1 MNTSKTVQQSNVS
14 NIGIDISKKTVHI
27 VALKGDENAKKNF
40 KYDQVPNSIK
50 DVVAYFS
57 KNFKVGNVG
66 CIVMEA
72 TGGYEKKVANTLAK
86 MGFYVSVLNPKRAHH
101 WMEALG
107 KNPKTDKCD
116 ARTLAAIAQQYSGKE
131 EILRR
136 YQPPTENQE
145 KLKQYVDRFKQ
156 LTDDSITY
164 QNRITHTQDVDINDP
179 TIESMKEMLA
189 LIEKQKK
196 EVLNIIRELIASD
209 ADLKEKDEILQS
221 VPGVGIGTSAML
233 MAYLPEMGILNRQE
247 IASLAG
253 LAPHPNDSGQK
264 TGKRTT
270 KCGRTK
276 IKSNWITAML
286 SVIRYNPKINE
297 FYNRLTAKGKAKRL
311 ALIASMRKLLTILNV
326 MIRNKQKWN
335 EHKNANSDMNQNE
348 AQVAIKQTA
357 TAAKTMTKKPSTKT
371 KKATTVKTVACKR
384 QAKRTSKTKKQ
395 RDNIEP

>member
-1 MNTSKTVQQSNVS
+1 MNTSKTVQQSNLS

-27 VALKGDENAKKNF
+27 VALKGNENAKKNF
-40 KYDQVPNSIK
+40 KYDTVPNNIE

-57 KNFKVGNVG
+57 ENFKVENVG

-86 MGFYVSVLNPKRAHH
+86 MGYYVSIINPRRSHN
-101 WMEALG
+101 WMDALG
-107 KNPKTDKCD
+107 KNPKTDKSD
-116 ARTLAAIAQQYSGKE
+116 AQMLAAIAQQYNGQDE
-131 EILRR
+131 VLRR

-156 LTDDSITY
+156 LTDDSVTY
-164 QNRITHTQDVDINDP
+164 QNRITHAQDVDKNDP
-179 TIESMKEMLA
+179 TIESMKEMLE

-196 EVLNIIRELIASD
+196 EFLKKIRELIASD

-233 MAYLPEMGILNRQE
+233 MAYMPEMGTLNRQE

-286 SVIRYNPKINE
+286 SVVRYNPKINE

-335 EHKNANSDMNQNE
+335 EHKNANSETNQNE
-348 AQVAIKQTA
+348 AQVA
-357 TAAKTMTKKPSTKT
+357 AKTTTKKPSTKT

>member
-1 MNTSKTVQQSNVS
+1 MNTSKTVQQSNLS
-14 NIGIDISKKTVHI
+14 NIGIDVSKKTVHI
-27 VALKGDENAKKNF
+27 VALKGNENAKKNF
-40 KYDQVPNSIK
+40 KYDTVPNNIE

-57 KNFKVGNVG
+57 ENFKVENVG

-86 MGFYVSVLNPKRAHH
+86 MGYYVSIINPRRSHN
-101 WMEALG
+101 WMDALG
-107 KNPKTDKCD
+107 KNPKTDKSD
-116 ARTLAAIAQQYSGKE
+116 AQMLAAIAQQYNGQDE
-131 EILRR
+131 VLRR

-156 LTDDSITY
+156 LTDDSVTY
-164 QNRITHTQDVDINDP
+164 QNRITHAQDVDKNDP
-179 TIESMKEMLA
+179 TIESMKEMLE

-196 EVLNIIRELIASD
+196 EFLKKIRELIASD

-233 MAYLPEMGILNRQE
+233 MAYLPEMGTLNRQE

-270 KCGRTK
+270 KCGRPK

-335 EHKNANSDMNQNE
+335 EHKNANSETNQNE
-348 AQVAIKQTA
+348 AQVA
-357 TAAKTMTKKPSTKT
+357 AKTTTKKPSTKT

>member
-1 MNTSKTVQQSNVS
+1 MNTSKTVQQSNLS

-27 VALKGDENAKKNF
+27 VALKGNENAKKNF
-40 KYDQVPNSIK
+40 KYDTVPNNIE

-57 KNFKVGNVG
+57 ENFKVENVG

-86 MGFYVSVLNPKRAHH
+86 MGYYVSIINPRRSHN
-101 WMEALG
+101 WMDALG
-107 KNPKTDKCD
+107 KNPKTDKSD
-116 ARTLAAIAQQYSGKE
+116 AQMLAAIAQQYNGQDE
-131 EILRR
+131 VLRR

-156 LTDDSITY
+156 LTDDSVTY
-164 QNRITHTQDVDINDP
+164 QNRITHAQDVDKNDP
-179 TIESMKEMLA
+179 TIESMKEMLE

-196 EVLNIIRELIASD
+196 EFLKKIRELIASD

-233 MAYLPEMGILNRQE
+233 MAYMPEMGTLNRQE

-286 SVIRYNPKINE
+286 SVVRYNPKINE

-335 EHKNANSDMNQNE
+335 EHKNANSETNQNE
-348 AQVAIKQTA
+348 AQVA
-357 TAAKTMTKKPSTKT
+357 AKTTTKKPSTKT
-371 KKATTVKTVACKR
+371 KKVTTVKSVAFTKKTKS
-384 QAKRTSKTKKQ
+384 ATKTKKQ
-395 RDNIEP
+395 RDNIES

>member
-1 MNTSKTVQQSNVS
+1 MNTSKTVQQSNES

-27 VALKGDENAKKNF
+27 VALKDNENAKKDG
-40 KYDQVPNSIK
+40 KYNTVPNNIE
-50 DVVAYFS
+50 DIIAYFS
-57 KNFKVGNVG
+57 ENFNEENVG

-72 TGGYEKKVANTLAK
+72 TGKYEKKAANTLAK
-86 MGFYVSVLNPKRAHH
+86 MGFYVSILNPKRAHN
-101 WMEALG
+101 WMDALG

-116 ARTLAAIAQQYSGKE
+116 ARTLAAIAQQYNGQE
-131 EILRR
+131 EVLRR

-145 KLKQYVDRFKQ
+145 KLTQYVDRFKQ
-156 LTDDSITY
+156 LTDDSVTY
-164 QNRITHTQDVDINDP
+164 QNRITHAQDVDKDDP
-179 TIESMKEMLA
+179 TIESMKEMLEM
-189 LIEKQKK
+189 IEKQKK
-196 EVLNIIRELIASD
+196 AFLKIIRELIASD

-233 MAYLPEMGILNRQE
+233 MAYMPEMGTLNRQE

-270 KCGRTK
+270 KCGRAK

-286 SVIRYNPKINE
+286 SVVRYNPKINE
-297 FYNRLTAKGKAKRL
+297 FYNKLTAKGKAKRL

-335 EHKNANSDMNQNE
+335 EHKTVNSKTNQNE
-348 AQVAIKQTA
+348 TQV
-357 TAAKTMTKKPSTKT
+357 AAKTTTKKTLTKT
-371 KKATTVKTVACKR
+371 KKATTVKSVACTKK
-384 QAKRTSKTKKQ
+384 AKRTTTIKNQ
-395 RDNIEP
+395 RGNIES

>member
-1 MNTSKTVQQSNVS
+1 MNTSKTVQQSNLS
-14 NIGIDISKKTVHI
+14 NIGIDISKKTVH
-27 VALKGDENAKKNF
+27 VFSLQDGKNAKRDG
-40 KYDQVPNSIK
+40 KYEVVPNNIE
-50 DVVAYFS
+50 DIAAYFS
-57 KNFKVGNVG
+57 ENFNEENVG

-72 TGGYEKKVANTLAK
+72 TGKYEKKAANTLAK
-86 MGFYVSVLNPKRAHH
+86 MGFYVSVLNSKRAHR
-101 WMEALG
+101 WMEVMG
-107 KNPKTDKCD
+107 SNPKTDKCD
-116 ARTLAAIAQQYSGKE
+116 ARTLAAIAQQYNGQE
-131 EILRR
+131 DVLRR

-145 KLKQYVDRFKQ
+145 KLMQYVDRFKQ
-156 LTDDSITY
+156 LTDDSVTY
-164 QNRITHTQDVDINDP
+164 QNRITHAQDVDKNDP
-179 TIESMKEMLA
+179 TIESMKEMLE

-196 EVLNIIRELIASD
+196 GFLKKIRELVASD

-233 MAYLPEMGILNRQE
+233 MAYMPEMGTLNRQE

-270 KCGRTK
+270 KCGRVK

-286 SVIRYNPKINE
+286 SVVRYNPKINE

-335 EHKNANSDMNQNE
+335 EHKTANSKTNQNE
-348 AQVAIKQTA
+348 TQV
-357 TAAKTMTKKPSTKT
+357 AAKTTTKKPSNKTKKTTTVKSVACTKKAKRTTKT
-371 KKATTVKTVACKR
+371 KKSTR
-384 QAKRTSKTKKQ
+384 
-395 RDNIEP
+395 

>member
-1 MNTSKTVQQSNVS
+1 MNTSKTVQQSNLS
-14 NIGIDISKKTVHI
+14 NIGVDVSKKTVHI
-27 VALKGDENAKKNF
+27 VALKGNENAKKNF
-40 KYDQVPNSIK
+40 KYEKVPNNTE
-50 DVVAYFS
+50 DAVAYFS
-57 KNFKVGNVG
+57 ENFKVEDVG

-72 TGGYEKKVANTLAK
+72 TGGYEKKVANALAK

-116 ARTLAAIAQQYSGKE
+116 ARMLAVIAQQYSGKE

-156 LTDDSITY
+156 LTDDSVTY
-164 QNRITHTQDVDINDP
+164 QNRITQAQDVDQNNP
-179 TIESMKEMLA
+179 TIESMKEMLE

-196 EVLNIIRELIASD
+196 EVLNKIRELISSD

-233 MAYLPEMGILNRQE
+233 MAYLPEIGTLNRQE

-270 KCGRTK
+270 KCGRAK

-286 SVIRYNPKINE
+286 TVVRYNPKIHD

-335 EHKNANSDMNQNE
+335 EHKTANSETNQDE
-348 AQVAIKQTA
+348 TQV
-357 TAAKTMTKKPSTKT
+357 AAKTMTKKPSTKT
-371 KKATTVKTVACKR
+371 KNATTVKSVACKR
-384 QAKRTSKTKKQ
+384 QAKRTKKQ
-395 RDNIEP
+395 RDNIES

>member
-1 MNTSKTVQQSNVS
+1 MNTSITVQQSNLS
-14 NIGIDISKKTVHI
+14 NIGIDVSKKTVHI
-27 VALKGDENAKKNF
+27 VALKGNENAKKNF
-40 KYDQVPNSIK
+40 KYDTVPNNIE

-57 KNFKVGNVG
+57 ENFKVENVG

-86 MGFYVSVLNPKRAHH
+86 MGYYVSIINPRRSHN
-101 WMEALG
+101 WMDALG
-107 KNPKTDKCD
+107 KNPKTDKSD
-116 ARTLAAIAQQYSGKE
+116 AQMLAAIAQQYNGQDE
-131 EILRR
+131 VLRR

-156 LTDDSITY
+156 LTDDSVTY
-164 QNRITHTQDVDINDP
+164 QNRITHAQDVDKNDP
-179 TIESMKEMLA
+179 TIESMKEMLE

-196 EVLNIIRELIASD
+196 EFLKKIRELIASD

-233 MAYLPEMGILNRQE
+233 MAYLPEMGTLNRQE

-270 KCGRTK
+270 KCGRPK

-286 SVIRYNPKINE
+286 SVVRYNPKINE

-335 EHKNANSDMNQNE
+335 EHKNANSETNQNE
-348 AQVAIKQTA
+348 VQV
-357 TAAKTMTKKPSTKT
+357 AAKTTTKKPSTKT

>member
-1 MNTSKTVQQSNVS
+1 MNTSKTVQQSNLS
-14 NIGIDISKKTVHI
+14 NIGIDVSKKTVHI
-27 VALKGDENAKKNF
+27 VALKGNENAKKNF
-40 KYDQVPNSIK
+40 KYDTVPNNIE

-57 KNFKVGNVG
+57 ENFKVENVG

-86 MGFYVSVLNPKRAHH
+86 MGYYVSIINPRRSHN
-101 WMEALG
+101 WMDALG
-107 KNPKTDKCD
+107 KNPKTDKSD
-116 ARTLAAIAQQYSGKE
+116 AQMLAAIAQQYNGQDE
-131 EILRR
+131 VLRR

-156 LTDDSITY
+156 LTDDSVAY
-164 QNRITHTQDVDINDP
+164 QNRITHAQDVDKNDP
-179 TIESMKEMLA
+179 TIESMKEMLE

-196 EVLNIIRELIASD
+196 EFLKKIRELIASD

-233 MAYLPEMGILNRQE
+233 MAYMPEMGTLNRQE

-286 SVIRYNPKINE
+286 SVVRYNPKINE
-297 FYNRLTAKGKAKRL
+297 FYNRLTVKGKAKRL

-335 EHKNANSDMNQNE
+335 EHKNANSETNQNE
-348 AQVAIKQTA
+348 AQVA
-357 TAAKTMTKKPSTKT
+357 AKTTTKKPSTKT
-371 KKATTVKTVACKR
+371 KKATTVKSVAFTKKTKS
-384 QAKRTSKTKKQ
+384 ATKTKKQ
-395 RDNIEP
+395 RDNIES

>member
-1 MNTSKTVQQSNVS
+1 MNTSKTVQQSNLS

-27 VALKGDENAKKNF
+27 VALKGNENAKKNF
-40 KYDQVPNSIK
+40 KYDTVPNNIE

-57 KNFKVGNVG
+57 ENFNVENVG

-86 MGFYVSVLNPKRAHH
+86 MGYYVSIINPRRSHN
-101 WMEALG
+101 WMDALG
-107 KNPKTDKCD
+107 KNPKTDKSD
-116 ARTLAAIAQQYSGKE
+116 AQMLAAIAQQYNGKE

-156 LTDDSITY
+156 LTDDSVTY
-164 QNRITHTQDVDINDP
+164 QNRITHAQDVDKNDP
-179 TIESMKEMLA
+179 TIESMKEMLE

-196 EVLNIIRELIASD
+196 EFLKKIRELIASD

-233 MAYLPEMGILNRQE
+233 MAYLPEMGTLNRQE

-286 SVIRYNPKINE
+286 SVVRYNPKINE

-335 EHKNANSDMNQNE
+335 EHKNANSETNQNE
-348 AQVAIKQTA
+348 AQVA
-357 TAAKTMTKKPSTKT
+357 AKTTTKKPSTKT

>member
-1 MNTSKTVQQSNVS
+1 MNTSKTVQQSNLS
-14 NIGIDISKKTVHI
+14 NIGIDVSKKTVHI
-27 VALKGDENAKKNF
+27 VALKGNENAKKNF
-40 KYDQVPNSIK
+40 KYDTVPNNIE

-57 KNFKVGNVG
+57 ENFKVENVG

-86 MGFYVSVLNPKRAHH
+86 MGYYVSIINPRRSHN
-101 WMEALG
+101 WMDALG
-107 KNPKTDKCD
+107 KNPKTDKSD
-116 ARTLAAIAQQYSGKE
+116 AQMLAAIAQQYNGQDE
-131 EILRR
+131 VLRR

-156 LTDDSITY
+156 LTDDSVTY
-164 QNRITHTQDVDINDP
+164 QNRITHAQDVDKNDP
-179 TIESMKEMLA
+179 TIESMKEMLE

-196 EVLNIIRELIASD
+196 EFLKKIRELIASD

-233 MAYLPEMGILNRQE
+233 MAYMPEMGTLNRQE

-286 SVIRYNPKINE
+286 SVVRYNPKINE
-297 FYNRLTAKGKAKRL
+297 FYNRLTVKGKAKRL

-335 EHKNANSDMNQNE
+335 EHKNANSETNQNE
-348 AQVAIKQTA
+348 AQVA
-357 TAAKTMTKKPSTKT
+357 AKTTTKKPSTKT
-371 KKATTVKTVACKR
+371 KKATTVKSVAFTKKTKS
-384 QAKRTSKTKKQ
+384 ATKTKKQ
-395 RDNIEP
+395 RDNIES

>member
-1 MNTSKTVQQSNVS
+1 MNTSKTVQQSNLS

-27 VALKGDENAKKNF
+27 VALKGNENAKKNF
-40 KYDQVPNSIK
+40 KYDTVPNNIE

-57 KNFKVGNVG
+57 ENFKVENVG

-86 MGFYVSVLNPKRAHH
+86 MGYYVSIINPRRSHN
-101 WMEALG
+101 WMDALG
-107 KNPKTDKCD
+107 KNPKTDKSD
-116 ARTLAAIAQQYSGKE
+116 AQMLAAIAQQYNGQDE
-131 EILRR
+131 VLRR

-156 LTDDSITY
+156 LTDDSVTY
-164 QNRITHTQDVDINDP
+164 QNRITHAQDVDKNDP
-179 TIESMKEMLA
+179 TIESMKEMLE

-196 EVLNIIRELIASD
+196 EFLKKIRELIASD

-233 MAYLPEMGILNRQE
+233 MAYLPEMGTLNRQE

-270 KCGRTK
+270 KCGRPK

-286 SVIRYNPKINE
+286 SVVRYNPKINE

-335 EHKNANSDMNQNE
+335 EHKNANSETNQNE
-348 AQVAIKQTA
+348 AQVA
-357 TAAKTMTKKPSTKT
+357 AKTTTKKPSTKT

>member
-1 MNTSKTVQQSNVS
+1 MNTSKTVQQSNLS
-14 NIGIDISKKTVHI
+14 NIGIDVSKKTVHI
-27 VALKGDENAKKNF
+27 VALKGNENAKKNF
-40 KYDQVPNSIK
+40 KYDTVPNNIE

-57 KNFKVGNVG
+57 ENFKVENVG

-86 MGFYVSVLNPKRAHH
+86 MGYYVSIINPRRSHN
-101 WMEALG
+101 WMDALG
-107 KNPKTDKCD
+107 KNPKTDKSD
-116 ARTLAAIAQQYSGKE
+116 AQMLAAIAQQYNGQDE
-131 EILRR
+131 VLRR

-156 LTDDSITY
+156 LTDDSVTY
-164 QNRITHTQDVDINDP
+164 QNRITHAQDVDKNDP
-179 TIESMKEMLA
+179 TIESMKEMLE

-196 EVLNIIRELIASD
+196 EFLKKIRELIASD

-233 MAYLPEMGILNRQE
+233 MAYLPEMGTLNRQE

-270 KCGRTK
+270 KCGRPK

-286 SVIRYNPKINE
+286 SVVRYNPKINE

-335 EHKNANSDMNQNE
+335 EHKNANSETNQNE
-348 AQVAIKQTA
+348 AQVA
-357 TAAKTMTKKPSTKT
+357 AKTTTKKPSTKT

>member
-1 MNTSKTVQQSNVS
+1 MNTSKTVQQSNLS

-27 VALKGDENAKKNF
+27 VALKGNENAKKNF
-40 KYDQVPNSIK
+40 KYDTVPNNIE

-57 KNFKVGNVG
+57 ENFKVENVG

-86 MGFYVSVLNPKRAHH
+86 MGYYVSIINPRRSHN
-101 WMEALG
+101 WMDALG
-107 KNPKTDKCD
+107 KNPKTDKSD
-116 ARTLAAIAQQYSGKE
+116 AQMLAAIAQQYNGQDE
-131 EILRR
+131 VLRR

-156 LTDDSITY
+156 LTDDSVAY
-164 QNRITHTQDVDINDP
+164 QNRITHAQDVDKNDP
-179 TIESMKEMLA
+179 TIESMKEMLE

-196 EVLNIIRELIASD
+196 EFLKKIRELIASD

-233 MAYLPEMGILNRQE
+233 MAYMPEMGTLNRQE

-286 SVIRYNPKINE
+286 SVVRYNPKINE

-335 EHKNANSDMNQNE
+335 EHKNANSETNQNE
-348 AQVAIKQTA
+348 AQVA
-357 TAAKTMTKKPSTKT
+357 AKTTTKKPSTKT
-371 KKATTVKTVACKR
+371 KKATTVKSVAFAKR
-384 QAKRTSKTKKQ
+384 QKEQQKQKKQ
-395 RDNIEP
+395 RDNIES

>member
-1 MNTSKTVQQSNVS
+1 MNTSKTVQQSNLS

-27 VALKGDENAKKNF
+27 VALKGNENAKKNF
-40 KYDQVPNSIK
+40 KYDTVPNNIE

-57 KNFKVGNVG
+57 ENFNVENVG

-86 MGFYVSVLNPKRAHH
+86 MGYYVSIINPRRSHN
-101 WMEALG
+101 WMDALG
-107 KNPKTDKCD
+107 KNPKTDKSD
-116 ARTLAAIAQQYSGKE
+116 AQMLAAIAQQYNGKE

-156 LTDDSITY
+156 LTDDSVTY
-164 QNRITHTQDVDINDP
+164 QNRITHAQDVDKNDP
-179 TIESMKEMLA
+179 TIESMKEMLE

-196 EVLNIIRELIASD
+196 EFLKKIRELIASD

-233 MAYLPEMGILNRQE
+233 MAYMPEMGTLNRQE

-286 SVIRYNPKINE
+286 SVVRYNPKINE

-335 EHKNANSDMNQNE
+335 EHKNANSETNQNE
-348 AQVAIKQTA
+348 AQVA
-357 TAAKTMTKKPSTKT
+357 AKTTTKKPSTKT

>member
-1 MNTSKTVQQSNVS
+1 MNTSKTEEQTNES

-27 VALKGDENAKKNF
+27 VALKGNENAKKNG
-40 KYDQVPNSIK
+40 KYDQVPNNIMN
-50 DVVAYFS
+50 VVAYFS
-57 KNFKVGNVG
+57 ENFKVENVG

-72 TGGYEKKVANTLAK
+72 TGGYEKKVANVLAK
-86 MGFYVSVLNPKRAHH
+86 MGFYVSVLNPKRAHY
-101 WMEALG
+101 WMDALG

-116 ARTLAAIAQQYSGKE
+116 ARTLATIAQQYSGQE
-131 EILRR
+131 EVLRR

-156 LTDDSITY
+156 LTDESVDN
-164 QNRITHTQDVDINDP
+164 QNRITHAKDVDQNNP
-179 TIESMKEMLA
+179 TIESIKEMLE
-189 LIEKQKK
+189 LVEKQKK
-196 EVLNIIRELIASD
+196 DFLKKIRELIASD

-221 VPGVGIGTSAML
+221 VPGIGIGTSALL
-233 MAYLPEMGILNRQE
+233 MAYLPEMGTLNRQE

-270 KCGRTK
+270 KCGRAK

-286 SVIRYNPKINE
+286 SVVRYNPKINE

-335 EHKNANSDMNQNE
+335 EHKNANSETNQNE
-348 AQVAIKQTA
+348 AQVA
-357 TAAKTMTKKPSTKT
+357 AKTTTKKPSTKT
-371 KKATTVKTVACKR
+371 KKATTVKSVAFTKK
-384 QAKRTSKTKKQ
+384 AKRTTTIKNQ
-395 RDNIEP
+395 RDNIES

>member
-1 MNTSKTVQQSNVS
+1 
-14 NIGIDISKKTVHI
+14 
-27 VALKGDENAKKNF
+27 
-40 KYDQVPNSIK
+40 
-50 DVVAYFS
+50 
-57 KNFKVGNVG
+57 
-66 CIVMEA
+66 MEA

-86 MGFYVSVLNPKRAHH
+86 MGYYVSIINPRRSHN
-101 WMEALG
+101 WMDALG
-107 KNPKTDKCD
+107 KNPKTDKSD
-116 ARTLAAIAQQYSGKE
+116 AQMLAAIAQQYNGQDE
-131 EILRR
+131 VLRR

-156 LTDDSITY
+156 LTDDSVAY
-164 QNRITHTQDVDINDP
+164 QNRITHAQDVDKNDP
-179 TIESMKEMLA
+179 TIESMKEMLE

-196 EVLNIIRELIASD
+196 EFLKKIRELIASD

-233 MAYLPEMGILNRQE
+233 MAYMPEMGTLNRQE

-286 SVIRYNPKINE
+286 SVVRYNPKINE

-335 EHKNANSDMNQNE
+335 EHKNANSETNQNE
-348 AQVAIKQTA
+348 AQVA
-357 TAAKTMTKKPSTKT
+357 AKTTTKKPSTKT
-371 KKATTVKTVACKR
+371 KKATTVKSVAFAKR
-384 QAKRTSKTKKQ
+384 QKEQQKQKKQ
-395 RDNIEP
+395 RDNIES

>member
-1 MNTSKTVQQSNVS
+1 MNTSKTVQQSNLS

-27 VALKGDENAKKNF
+27 VALKGNENAKKNF
-40 KYDQVPNSIK
+40 KYDTVPNNIE

-57 KNFKVGNVG
+57 ENFKVENVG

-86 MGFYVSVLNPKRAHH
+86 MGYYVSIINPRRSHN
-101 WMEALG
+101 WMDALG
-107 KNPKTDKCD
+107 KNPKTDKSD
-116 ARTLAAIAQQYSGKE
+116 AQMLAAIAQQYNGQDE
-131 EILRR
+131 VLRR

-164 QNRITHTQDVDINDP
+164 QNRITHAQDVDKNDP
-179 TIESMKEMLA
+179 TIESMKEMLEM
-189 LIEKQKK
+189 IEKQKK
-196 EVLNIIRELIASD
+196 EFLKKIRELIASD

-233 MAYLPEMGILNRQE
+233 MAYLPEMGTLNRQE

-286 SVIRYNPKINE
+286 SVVRYNPKINE

-335 EHKNANSDMNQNE
+335 EHKNANSETNQNE
-348 AQVAIKQTA
+348 VQV
-357 TAAKTMTKKPSTKT
+357 AAKTTTKKPSTKT

>member
-1 MNTSKTVQQSNVS
+1 MNTCKTVQQSNGS

-27 VALKGDENAKKNF
+27 VALKGNENPKKNF
-40 KYDQVPNSIK
+40 KYDQIPNSIK
-50 DVVAYFS
+50 DVIAYFS
-57 KNFKVGNVG
+57 KNFKVENVG

-86 MGFYVSVLNPKRAHH
+86 MGFYVSVLNPKRAHR

-116 ARTLAAIAQQYSGKE
+116 ARMLAAIAQQNNGQDE
-131 EILRR
+131 VLRR

-156 LTDDSITY
+156 LTDDSVTY
-164 QNRITHTQDVDINDP
+164 QNRIIHSQDVNKNDP
-179 TIESMKEMLA
+179 TIESMKEMLE

-221 VPGVGIGTSAML
+221 APGVGIGTSAML
-233 MAYLPEMGILNRQE
+233 MAYLPEMGTLNRQE

-286 SVIRYNPKINE
+286 SAVRYNPTINK
-297 FYNRLTAKGKAKRL
+297 FYNRLTEKGKAKRL

-335 EHKNANSDMNQNE
+335 EHKTANSETNQNE
-348 AQVAIKQTA
+348 SQAAKQTT
-357 TAAKTMTKKPSTKT
+357 TAVPKTKKTSTTTKKEMTVKAVVCTKKTKRTTKT
-371 KKATTVKTVACKR
+371 KN
-384 QAKRTSKTKKQ
+384 Q

>member
-1 MNTSKTVQQSNVS
+1 MNTSKTVQQCNLS

-27 VALKGDENAKKNF
+27 VALKDGKNPKKDG
-40 KYDQVPNSIK
+40 KYDTVSNNIE
-50 DVVAYFS
+50 DIIAYFS
-57 KNFKVGNVG
+57 ENFNEENVG

-72 TGGYEKKVANTLAK
+72 TGKYEKKAANTLAK
-86 MGFYVSVLNPKRAHH
+86 MGFYVSVLNPKRAHY
-101 WMEALG
+101 WMDALG

-116 ARTLAAIAQQYSGKE
+116 ARTLAAIAQQYNGQDE
-131 EILRR
+131 VLRR

-145 KLKQYVDRFKQ
+145 KLTQYVDRFKQ
-156 LTDDSITY
+156 LTDDSVTY
-164 QNRITHTQDVDINDP
+164 QNRITHAQDVDKDDP
-179 TIESMKEMLA
+179 TIESMKEMLE

-196 EVLNIIRELIASD
+196 EFLKKIRELIASD

-221 VPGVGIGTSAML
+221 VPGIGIGTSAML
-233 MAYLPEMGILNRQE
+233 MAYLPEMGTLNRQE

-270 KCGRTK
+270 KCGRAK

-286 SVIRYNPKINE
+286 SVVRYNPKINE

-311 ALIASMRKLLTILNV
+311 ALIASMRRLLTILNV

-335 EHKNANSDMNQNE
+335 EHKNANSETNQNE
-348 AQVAIKQTA
+348 TQV
-357 TAAKTMTKKPSTKT
+357 AAKTMTKKPSIKT
-371 KKATTVKTVACKR
+371 KKATTVKSVACTQK
-384 QAKRTSKTKKQ
+384 AKRTTKTK
-395 RDNIEP
+395 

>member
-1 MNTSKTVQQSNVS
+1 MNTSKTVQQSNLS
-14 NIGIDISKKTVHI
+14 NIGIDVSKKTVHI
-27 VALKGDENAKKNF
+27 VALKGNENAKKNF
-40 KYDQVPNSIK
+40 KYDTVPNNIE

-57 KNFKVGNVG
+57 ENFNVENVG

-86 MGFYVSVLNPKRAHH
+86 MGYYVSIINPRRSHN
-101 WMEALG
+101 WMDALG
-107 KNPKTDKCD
+107 KNPKTDKSD
-116 ARTLAAIAQQYSGKE
+116 AQMLAAIAQQYNGQDE
-131 EILRR
+131 VLRR

-156 LTDDSITY
+156 LTDDSVAY
-164 QNRITHTQDVDINDP
+164 QNRITHAQDVDKNDP
-179 TIESMKEMLA
+179 TIESMKEMLE

-196 EVLNIIRELIASD
+196 EFLKKIRELIASD

-233 MAYLPEMGILNRQE
+233 MAYLPEMGTLNRQE

-270 KCGRTK
+270 KCGRPK

-286 SVIRYNPKINE
+286 SVVRYNPKINE

-335 EHKNANSDMNQNE
+335 EHKNANSETNQNE
-348 AQVAIKQTA
+348 AQVA
-357 TAAKTMTKKPSTKT
+357 AKTTTKKPSTKT
-371 KKATTVKTVACKR
+371 KKATTVKSVAFTKK
-384 QAKRTSKTKKQ
+384 AKRATKTKKQ
-395 RDNIEP
+395 RDNIES

>member
-1 MNTSKTVQQSNVS
+1 MNTSKTVQQSNLS

-27 VALKGDENAKKNF
+27 VALKGNENAKKNF
-40 KYDQVPNSIK
+40 KYDTVPNNIE

-57 KNFKVGNVG
+57 ENFKVENVG

-86 MGFYVSVLNPKRAHH
+86 MGYYVSIINPRRSHN
-101 WMEALG
+101 WMDALG
-107 KNPKTDKCD
+107 KNPKTDKSD
-116 ARTLAAIAQQYSGKE
+116 AQMLAAIAQQYNGQDE
-131 EILRR
+131 VLRR

-156 LTDDSITY
+156 LTDDSVAY
-164 QNRITHTQDVDINDP
+164 QNRITHAKDVDKNDP
-179 TIESMKEMLA
+179 TIESMKEMLE

-196 EVLNIIRELIASD
+196 EFLKKIRELIASD

-233 MAYLPEMGILNRQE
+233 MAYMPEMGTLNRQE

-286 SVIRYNPKINE
+286 SVVRYNPKINE

-335 EHKNANSDMNQNE
+335 EHKNANSETNQNE
-348 AQVAIKQTA
+348 AQVA
-357 TAAKTMTKKPSTKT
+357 AKTTTKKPSTKT
-371 KKATTVKTVACKR
+371 KKATTVKSDALEKR
-384 QAKRTSKTKKQ
+384 QKEQQKQKKQ
-395 RDNIEP
+395 RDNIES

>member
-1 MNTSKTVQQSNVS
+1 MNTSKTVQQSNRS
-14 NIGIDISKKTVHI
+14 NIGIDVSKKTVHI
-27 VALKGDENAKKNF
+27 VALKGNENAKKNF
-40 KYDQVPNSIK
+40 KYDTVPNNIE

-57 KNFKVGNVG
+57 ENFNVENVG

-86 MGFYVSVLNPKRAHH
+86 MGYYVSIINPRRSHN
-101 WMEALG
+101 WMDALG
-107 KNPKTDKCD
+107 KNPKTDKSD
-116 ARTLAAIAQQYSGKE
+116 AQMLAAIAQQYNGQDE
-131 EILRR
+131 VLRR

-156 LTDDSITY
+156 LTDDSVTY
-164 QNRITHTQDVDINDP
+164 QNRITHAQDVDKNDP
-179 TIESMKEMLA
+179 TIESMKEMLE

-196 EVLNIIRELIASD
+196 EFLKKIRELIASD

-233 MAYLPEMGILNRQE
+233 MAYLPEMGTLNRQE

-286 SVIRYNPKINE
+286 SVVRYNPKINE

-335 EHKNANSDMNQNE
+335 EHKNANSETNQNE
-348 AQVAIKQTA
+348 AQVA
-357 TAAKTMTKKPSTKT
+357 AKTTTKKPSTKT

-395 RDNIEP
+395 RDNIES

>member
-1 MNTSKTVQQSNVS
+1 MNTSKTEEQTNES

-27 VALKGDENAKKNF
+27 VALKGNENAKKDG
-40 KYDQVPNSIK
+40 KYNTVPNNIE
-50 DVVAYFS
+50 DIAAYFS
-57 KNFKVGNVG
+57 KNFKVENVG

-86 MGFYVSVLNPKRAHH
+86 MGYYVSIINPRRSHN
-101 WMEALG
+101 WMDALG
-107 KNPKTDKCD
+107 KNPKTDKSD
-116 ARTLAAIAQQYSGKE
+116 AQMLAAIAQQYNGQDE
-131 EILRR
+131 VLRR

-156 LTDDSITY
+156 LTDDSVTY
-164 QNRITHTQDVDINDP
+164 QNRITHAQDVDKNDP
-179 TIESMKEMLA
+179 TIESMKEMLE

-196 EVLNIIRELIASD
+196 EFLKKIRELIASD

-233 MAYLPEMGILNRQE
+233 MAYMPEMGTLNRQE

-264 TGKRTT
+264 TGKRNT
-270 KCGRTK
+270 KRGRTK
-276 IKSNWITAML
+276 IKSNWMSAML
-286 SVIRYNPKINE
+286 AVVRYNPKIHE
-297 FYNRLTAKGKAKRL
+297 YYDRLVSKGKAKRL
-311 ALIASMRKLLTILNV
+311 TYIASMRKLLTILNV

-335 EHKNANSDMNQNE
+335 EHKNANSETNQNE
-348 AQVAIKQTA
+348 AQVAVKQTA
-357 TAAKTMTKKPSTKT
+357 TAAKTTTKKPSTKT
-371 KKATTVKTVACKR
+371 KKATTVKSVACKR

>member
-1 MNTSKTVQQSNVS
+1 MNTSKTVQQSNLS
-14 NIGIDISKKTVHI
+14 NIGIDVSKKTVHI
-27 VALKGDENAKKNF
+27 VALKGNENAKKNF
-40 KYDQVPNSIK
+40 KYDTVPNNIE

-57 KNFKVGNVG
+57 ENFKVENVG

-86 MGFYVSVLNPKRAHH
+86 MGYYVSIINPRRSHN
-101 WMEALG
+101 WMDALG
-107 KNPKTDKCD
+107 KNPKTDKSD
-116 ARTLAAIAQQYSGKE
+116 AQMLAAIAQQYNGQDE
-131 EILRR
+131 VLRR

-156 LTDDSITY
+156 LTDDSVTY
-164 QNRITHTQDVDINDP
+164 QNRITHAQDVDKNDP
-179 TIESMKEMLA
+179 TIESMKEMLE

-196 EVLNIIRELIASD
+196 EFLKKIRELIASD

-233 MAYLPEMGILNRQE
+233 MAYLPEMGTLNRQE

-286 SVIRYNPKINE
+286 SVVRYNPKINE

-335 EHKNANSDMNQNE
+335 EHKNANSETNQNE
-348 AQVAIKQTA
+348 VQV
-357 TAAKTMTKKPSTKT
+357 AAKTTTKKPSTKT
-371 KKATTVKTVACKR
+371 KKVTTVKSVVFTKKTKSA
-384 QAKRTSKTKKQ
+384 TKTKKQ
-395 RDNIEP
+395 RDNIES

>member
-1 MNTSKTVQQSNVS
+1 MNTSKTVQQSNLS

-27 VALKGDENAKKNF
+27 VALKGNENAKKNF
-40 KYDQVPNSIK
+40 KYDTVPNNIE

-57 KNFKVGNVG
+57 ENFKVENVG

-86 MGFYVSVLNPKRAHH
+86 MGYYVSIINPRRSHN
-101 WMEALG
+101 WMDALG
-107 KNPKTDKCD
+107 KNPKTDKSD
-116 ARTLAAIAQQYSGKE
+116 AQMLAAIAQQYNGQDE
-131 EILRR
+131 VLRR

-156 LTDDSITY
+156 LTDDSVAY
-164 QNRITHTQDVDINDP
+164 QNRITHAQDVDKNDP
-179 TIESMKEMLA
+179 TIESMKEMLE

-196 EVLNIIRELIASD
+196 EFLKKIRELIASD

-233 MAYLPEMGILNRQE
+233 MAYLPEMGTLNRQE

-286 SVIRYNPKINE
+286 SVVRYNPKINE

-335 EHKNANSDMNQNE
+335 EHKNANSETNQNE
-348 AQVAIKQTA
+348 VQV
-357 TAAKTMTKKPSTKT
+357 AAKTTTKKPSTKT

>member
-1 MNTSKTVQQSNVS
+1 MNTSKTVLQSNVS
-14 NIGIDISKKTVHI
+14 NIGIDVSKRLIHI
-27 VALKGDENAKKNF
+27 YSLQNGKNVKGNGKYEKVPNIIEDIEAYFENNF
-40 KYDQVPNSIK
+40 KDKTI
-50 DVVAYFS
+50 
-57 KNFKVGNVG
+57 G

-72 TGGYEKKVANTLAK
+72 TGKYEKKAANTLAK
-86 MGFYVSVLNPKRAHH
+86 LGLYVSVLNPKRAHY
-101 WMEALG
+101 WMDALG

-116 ARTLAAIAQQYSGKE
+116 ARMLATIAQQYSGQE

-156 LTDDSITY
+156 LTDDSVDN
-164 QNRITHTQDVDINDP
+164 QNRITHAQDVDKDDP
-179 TIESMKEMLA
+179 TIESMKEVLE

-196 EVLNIIRELIASD
+196 ELLKKIRELIASD

-233 MAYLPEMGILNRQE
+233 MAYLPEMGTLNRQE

-264 TGKRTT
+264 TGKRNT

-276 IKSNWITAML
+276 IKSNWMTAML
-286 SVIRYNPKINE
+286 SVVRYNPKISE
-297 FYNRLTAKGKAKRL
+297 FYNRLVAKGKEKKL
-311 ALIASMRKLLTILNV
+311 ALIASMRKLLVILNV

-335 EHKNANSDMNQNE
+335 EHKNENSETNQNE
-348 AQVAIKQTA
+348 AQVA
-357 TAAKTMTKKPSTKT
+357 AKTTTKKPSTKT
-371 KKATTVKTVACKR
+371 KKATTVKSVAFTKK
-384 QAKRTSKTKKQ
+384 AKRTTTIKNQ
-395 RDNIEP
+395 RDNIES

>member
-1 MNTSKTVQQSNVS
+1 MNTSKTVQQSNLS

-27 VALKGDENAKKNF
+27 VALKGNENAKKNF
-40 KYDQVPNSIK
+40 KYDQVPNNIE
-50 DVVAYFS
+50 DIEAYFS
-57 KNFKVGNVG
+57 KNFKVENVG

-86 MGFYVSVLNPKRAHH
+86 MGFYVSVLNSKRAHR
-101 WMEALG
+101 WMEVMG

-116 ARTLAAIAQQYSGKE
+116 AKTLAEIAQQYSGQE

-156 LTDDSITY
+156 LTDDSVAY
-164 QNRITHTQDVDINDP
+164 QNRITHAQDVDKDNP

-233 MAYLPEMGILNRQE
+233 MAYLPEMGTLNRQE

-286 SVIRYNPKINE
+286 SAVRYNPKIKE
-297 FYNRLTAKGKAKRL
+297 FYNRLTAKGKAKKS
-311 ALIASMRKLLTILNV
+311 ALIASMRKLLVILNV

-335 EHKNANSDMNQNE
+335 EHKNANSETNQNE
-348 AQVAIKQTA
+348 AQVAVKQTA
-357 TAAKTMTKKPSTKT
+357 AAAKTTTKKPSTKT
-371 KKATTVKTVACKR
+371 KKTTVKSVACKR
-384 QAKRTSKTKKQ
+384 KAKRTIKTTKQ

>member
-1 MNTSKTVQQSNVS
+1 MNTSKTVQQSNLS
-14 NIGIDISKKTVHI
+14 NIGIDVSKKTVHI
-27 VALKGDENAKKNF
+27 VALKGNENAKKNF
-40 KYDQVPNSIK
+40 KYDTVPNNIE

-57 KNFKVGNVG
+57 ENFKVENVG

-86 MGFYVSVLNPKRAHH
+86 MGYYVSIINPRRSHN
-101 WMEALG
+101 WMDALG
-107 KNPKTDKCD
+107 KNPKTDKSD
-116 ARTLAAIAQQYSGKE
+116 AQMLAAIAQQYNGQDE
-131 EILRR
+131 VLRR

-156 LTDDSITY
+156 LTDDSVTY
-164 QNRITHTQDVDINDP
+164 QNRITHAQDVDKNDP
-179 TIESMKEMLA
+179 TIESMKEMLE

-196 EVLNIIRELIASD
+196 EFLKKIRELIASD

-233 MAYLPEMGILNRQE
+233 MAYLPEMGTLNRQE

-270 KCGRTK
+270 KCGRPK

-286 SVIRYNPKINE
+286 SVVRYNPKINE

-335 EHKNANSDMNQNE
+335 EHKNANSETNQNE
-348 AQVAIKQTA
+348 AQVA
-357 TAAKTMTKKPSTKT
+357 AKTTTKKSSTKT